1 MRSLLRKRPQSAAPE
16 PPKELPS
23 LRARWLAPAEGG
35 GTRRDQALARLR
47 EAGPEAPYPPVTD
60 LRGINLIGEDLRGL
74 NLAGCGLMGADLSD
88 ADLTGA
94 NLSRADLRHASL
106 YRAKLEGCEFL
117 GASLRGANLSECRA
131 ERASFGHAD
140 LTGANL
146 FHACLRKATFG
157 SACLVDADLR
167 AADLEGARIRE
178 ADLTGAH
185 LTRARLKGADLG
197 KSRVA
202 GADFQNADLREARLR
217 GLGGF
222 KKASWIGTNIQHVDF
237 TGAYLLR
244 RHILDENY
252 LFEFRT
258 QSRYTRFL
266 YFLWWITSNCG
277 RNLTP
282 WFLWNAALGIAFGLV
297 YSVVDVD
304 FGPYRTALSPFYY
317 SFVTLTT
324 LGYGDVVPVSGAAQ
338 VAATVE
344 VLLGYLGL
352 GGLLSILA
360 NKMARR
366 AD

>member
-1 MRSLLRKRPQSAAPE
+1 MRSLFRKRSQPALPA
-16 PPKELPS
+16 PPKDLPG

-35 GTRRDQALARLR
+35 GTRRDRVLEKLRQASR
-47 EAGPEAPYPPVTD
+47 EGALPPVTD
-60 LRGINLIGEDLRGL
+60 LRGISLIGEDLRGM

-94 NLSRADLRHASL
+94 DLSRADLRHASL
-106 YRAKLEGCEFL
+106 YRAKLAGCELL
-117 GASLRGANLSECRA
+117 GANLAGANLSECA
-131 ERASFGHAD
+131 ADRASFGHAD

-146 FHACLRKATFG
+146 FHARLRKATFG
-157 SACLVDADLR
+157 SARLADADLR

-185 LTRARLKGADLG
+185 LTRARLVGADLG

-217 GLGGF
+217 ALVGF

-258 QSRYTRFL
+258 QSAYTRFL

-282 WFLWNAALGIAFGLV
+282 WFLWNAALGLAFGFV
-297 YSVVDVD
+297 YAAVDVD

-324 LGYGDVVPVSGAAQ
+324 LGYGDVVPASGAAQ